1 MKKQE
6 LFIKKLVGRRCRHR
20 GGWKKRSRLYSQRI
34 SYIYLDVLCVAVC
47 VLHAV
52 MFDGVTLL
60 SILLKKEGWLK
71 GGLSEFQKLLTS
83 FFFFEVVVLPILI

>member
-71 GGLSEFQKLLTS
+71 RRGLLEFQKL
-83 FFFFEVVVLPILI
+83 